1 MSLRMLTGYPVVD
14 FESDRSHPKTSFRQA
29 SIIVSTKRKTPRFH
43 VDLAAGND
51 YREKM
56 KLISIIKDFIAKA
69 KQEAARDYHL
79 DPMIRDITSSTG
91 SGEKEPT
98 KKGWIGIDLDGTLA
112 RSDTSPN
119 PLKIGDAVPKMLN
132 RVNQLIQD
140 GHRIKIF
147 TARASDPEQIPIIK
161 KWLKENELPEF
172 EITNIKDYGMIRLY
186 DDRAVQVIPNTGEIV
201 ESAEEGS

>member
-1 MSLRMLTGYPVVD
+1 
-14 FESDRSHPKTSFRQA
+14 
-29 SIIVSTKRKTPRFH
+29 
-43 VDLAAGND
+43 
-51 YREKM
+51 M

-79 DPMIRDITSSTG
+79 DPMIRNIASPTG
-91 SGEKEPT
+91 SGEKEHT

-119 PLKIGDAVPKMLN
+119 PLKIGDPVSKMLN

-161 KWLKENELPEF
+161 KMAERK
-172 EITNIKDYGMIRLY
+172 
-186 DDRAVQVIPNTGEIV
+186 RA
-201 ESAEEGS
+201 S